1 MSELAGT
8 PPGLSEGG
16 VSEVVGQKGAEDV
29 LIPAPTKRL
38 SRSALSWI
46 LHQGSRDPY
55 VILVTIYVFSP
66 YFSRV
71 LVGDPVK
78 GQATVA
84 DISTVFGL
92 ITACTAPLLGA
103 SIERFGP
110 RKPLMALIIALMVP
124 ILFALWL
131 AKPGGLPVEV
141 VGYAL
146 IVLGVAYNWGDVTN
160 NSLLARAAEPG
171 QEPVLSGLGYAL
183 ANGLS
188 VSLLIFV
195 MWAFVLPGVVP
206 WSFVPSGPLFGLSQ
220 AEHEP
225 SRIVGP
231 LSGAVMLLGA
241 IPFFLWTRDAPR
253 TGASVLESLKG
264 GVKLIADTFGNLKGH
279 AEPAKFLA
287 ARMLYCDGMT
297 ALIIFGGLFAAGLM
311 KWGELEMLAYGI
323 ALSIFGVIGGLIAPW
338 LDRKLGP
345 RRAVQLEIA
354 ACILI
359 VLSTLG
365 MGREKILFFWTW
377 DAATH
382 PAVWNGPLFRT
393 LPELIYLGLGLMV
406 AVFVTAQY
414 ASSRTLLVRLAP
426 PDRMAAFFGLF
437 SLSGTATMWLGS
449 LLVALATRIFQSQ
462 AAGFIPIAGLLA
474 LGLLGL
480 FTVKGGER
488 EG

>member
-8 PPGLSEGG
+8 PPG
-16 VSEVVGQKGAEDV
+16 VSDVVGKAGAEDV
-29 LIPAPTKRL
+29 LIPAPPRKL

-46 LHQGSRDPY
+46 LHQGTRDPY
-55 VILVTIYVFSP
+55 VILVTIYVFAP

-71 LVGDPVK
+71 LVGDPVR
-78 GQATVA
+78 GQAAVA

-124 ILFALWL
+124 ILFVLWL
-131 AKPGGLPVEV
+131 AKPGGLPVDM

-160 NSLLARAAEPG
+160 NSLLSRASEPG
-171 QEPVLSGLGYAL
+171 QEAVLSGLGYAV

-195 MWAFVLPGVVP
+195 MWGFVLPGAVP
-206 WSFVPSGPLFGLSQ
+206 WSFVPSVPLFGLSQ
-220 AEHEP
+220 SEHEP

-231 LSGAVMLLGA
+231 LSAVVMLLGA

-253 TGASVLESLKG
+253 TGVSALAALKE
-264 GVKLIADTFGNLKGH
+264 GVRLILHTFGNLKGH
-279 AEPAKFLA
+279 AEVAKFLG

-311 KWGELEMLAYGI
+311 KWGELEMLAYGVS
-323 ALSIFGVIGGLIAPW
+323 LSIFGVLGGLIAPW

-345 RRAVQLEIA
+345 RRAVQVEIA
-354 ACILI
+354 GCILM
-359 VLSTLG
+359 LLGTLG

-393 LPELIYLGLGLMV
+393 LPELVYLGMGLLI

-426 PDRMAAFFGLF
+426 QDRMAAFFGLF

-449 LLVALATRIFQSQ
+449 LLVALATKVFQSQ
-462 AAGFIPIAGLLA
+462 VAGFIPIAGLLA
-474 LGLLGL
+474 LGLVGL
-480 FTVKGGER
+480 FTVKGGGR
-488 EG
+488 EA

>member
-1 MSELAGT
+1 MSELAGA
-8 PPGLSEGG
+8 PPGLSE
-16 VSEVVGQKGAEDV
+16 VVAEDE
-29 LIPAPTKRL
+29 LIPAPKQKL

-46 LHQGSRDPY
+46 LHQGARDPY

-71 LVGDPVK
+71 LVGDPVR
-78 GQATVA
+78 GQAVVA
-84 DISTVFGL
+84 DISTVYGVL
-92 ITACTAPLLGA
+92 TAILAPILGA

-110 RKPLMALIIALMVP
+110 RKPFMGLILAIMAPLLY
-124 ILFALWL
+124 ALWL
-131 AKPGGLPVEV
+131 AKPGGLPVGL
-141 VGYAL
+141 VGVIL
-146 IVLGVAYNWGDVTN
+146 IILGVAYNCGDVLQ
-160 NSLLARAAEPG
+160 NSLLSRSAKTG

-183 ANGLS
+183 ANGMS

-206 WSFVPSGPLFGLSQ
+206 WSFVPSAPLLGLSQ

-231 LSGAVMLLGA
+231 LSATVMLLGA

-253 TGASVLESLKG
+253 TGASLASAIKD
-264 GVKLIADTFGNLKGH
+264 GVRLIIDTFGNLKGH
-279 AEPAKFLA
+279 ADVAKFLG

-297 ALIIFGGLFAAGLM
+297 ALLIFGGLFAAGLM

-323 ALSIFGVIGGLIAPW
+323 SLSIFGVLGGLAAPW
-338 LDRKLGP
+338 FDRTLGP
-345 RRAVQLEIA
+345 RRAIQFEVGM
-354 ACILI
+354 CIL
-359 VLSTLG
+359 LLLGTLG
-365 MGREKILFFWTW
+365 MGREKILYLWTW

-393 LPELIYLGLGLMV
+393 LPELIYLGLGLFI

-426 PDRMAAFFGLF
+426 ADRMAAFFGLF

-449 LLVALATRIFQSQ
+449 LLVALATKVFASQ
-462 AAGFIPIAGLLA
+462 VAGFIPIAGLLA
-474 LGLLGL
+474 LGLVGL
-480 FTVKGGER
+480 FAVKGGER
-488 EG
+488 E

>member
-1 MSELAGT
+1 MSD
-8 PPGLSEGG
+8 
-16 VSEVVGQKGAEDV
+16 VVADDV
-29 LIPAPTKRL
+29 LVPTPIGKL

-46 LHQGSRDPY
+46 LHQGTRDPY

-84 DISTVFGL
+84 DISTIFGL

-124 ILFALWL
+124 LLFLLWL
-131 AKPGGLPVEV
+131 AKPGVSVEM

-160 NSLLARAAEPG
+160 NSLLASAGEPG
-171 QEPVLSGLGYAL
+171 QEPVLSGLGYFV

-188 VSLLIFV
+188 VSLLVFV
-195 MWAFVLPGVVP
+195 MWAFVLPGAVP
-206 WSFVPSGPLFGLSQ
+206 WSFVPSAPLFGLSQ

-231 LSGAVMLLGA
+231 MSAVVMLLGA

-253 TGASVLESLKG
+253 TGASVLASLKG
-264 GVKLIADTFGNLKGH
+264 GVKLIIDTFGNLKGH

-323 ALSIFGVIGGLIAPW
+323 SLSIFGALGGLLAPW
-338 LDRKLGP
+338 LDRTLGP
-345 RRAVQLEIA
+345 RRAVQVEIA
-354 ACILI
+354 VCILM
-359 VLSTLG
+359 VLGSLG

-393 LPELIYLGLGLMV
+393 LPELIYLGIGLVV

-462 AAGFIPIAGLLA
+462 AAGFIPIAALLF
-474 LGLLGL
+474 LGLVGL
-480 FTVKGGER
+480 FSVKGGGKEA
-488 EG
+488 